1 MASKE
6 DAVKL
11 IAAYGEEQRKTY
23 QNPDVVDIEERMETA
38 YGILAVN
45 LGEIDVQTAE
55 EIEQAFAYMYARYPV
70 LQGTLTNL
78 TLGNFP
84 TEQASVIA
92 LTDYREF
99 IINGEF
105 AARPTVVRYE
115 IVLNAA
121 KFRNRDQ
128 LLKTCRNSVQ
138 NGYWP
143 EGMDI
148 TALIVHEL
156 GHQLET
162 VIMQKRAGLTD
173 AYYITEENEDAFS
186 SYIEDGLSRN
196 QTTSKALIEQAEEIW
211 KNTYGHTGTDEEF
224 RTSISG
230 YAEGTQ
236 QDGGI
241 FYTEA
246 ITDIYLNGDQAADAS
261 KSLKE
266 AIQNNLK

>member
-1 MASKE
+1 
-6 DAVKL
+6 
-11 IAAYGEEQRKTY
+11 
-23 QNPDVVDIEERMETA
+23 META

-92 LTDYREF
+92 MTDYREF

-105 AARPTVVRYE
+105 ATRPTVVRYE
-115 IVLNAA
+115 SVLNAA

-128 LLKTCRNSVQ
+128 LLKNCRDSVK

-162 VIMQKRAGLTD
+162 VIMQKQAGGMTL
-173 AYYITEENEDAFS
+173 F
-186 SYIEDGLSRN
+186 
-196 QTTSKALIEQAEEIW
+196 
-211 KNTYGHTGTDEEF
+211 
-224 RTSISG
+224 
-230 YAEGTQ
+230 
-236 QDGGI
+236 
-241 FYTEA
+241 
-246 ITDIYLNGDQAADAS
+246 
-261 KSLKE
+261 
-266 AIQNNLK
+266 